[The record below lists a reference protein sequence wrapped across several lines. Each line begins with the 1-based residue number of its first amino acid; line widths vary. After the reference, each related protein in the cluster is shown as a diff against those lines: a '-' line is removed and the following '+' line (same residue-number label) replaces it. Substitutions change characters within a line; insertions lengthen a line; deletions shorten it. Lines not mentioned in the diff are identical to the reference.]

1 MPNIEQSGL
10 ILALANALRE
20 HGSWAGE
27 THIQKAGYLLQHLV
41 NVPLGVNFI
50 LYKHGPFSFLYKH
63 GPFSFNLRAQLAE
76 MESEQFVTWEPRPFP
91 YGPTMMPGRSG
102 ELLLAVASSPKQYHA
117 QIDFVAEKLAN
128 KRVTDLERLAAAL
141 YVTQEPGVAREQRP
155 ARINAL
161 KPHVTIQDAVAA
173 VEEIDHLQT
182 EAQAKEL
189 IVEGHGLVT

>member
-20 HGSWAGE
+20 RGSWAGE

-50 LYKHGPFSFLYKH
+50 LYKH

-102 ELLLAVASSPKQYHA
+102 ELLLAVASLPKQYHA

-128 KRVTDLERLAAAL
+128 KRVTDLERLATAL
-141 YVTQEPGVAREQRP
+141 YVTHEPGVAREQRP

-189 IVEGHGLVT
+189 IVERHS